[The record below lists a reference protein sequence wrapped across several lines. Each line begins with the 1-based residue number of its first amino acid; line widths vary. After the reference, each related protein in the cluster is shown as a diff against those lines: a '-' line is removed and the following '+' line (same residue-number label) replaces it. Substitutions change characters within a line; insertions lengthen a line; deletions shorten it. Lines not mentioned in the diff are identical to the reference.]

1 MNKINSARQIREV
14 VKLNSDI
21 LKTADLPM
29 SYRLHVAEIDNL
41 ARVFLQELEKQIEE
55 PLCGNPKRFLEALI
69 DKLVAFECLIK
80 HRQITNEDTQLTNAQ
95 AVALMAGN
103 LSFKYVYELI
113 LTYKTKH
120 N

>member
-14 VKLNSDI
+14 VKLNGDI

-41 ARVFLQELEKQIEE
+41 ARVFIQELEKQIEE

-80 HRQITNEDTQLTNAQ
+80 HRQQTKEDTQLTPAQ
-95 AVALMAGN
+95 AVALAAGN
-103 LSFKYVYELI
+103 LSFKYAYELI
-113 LTYKTKH
+113 IQYQAKH

>member
-14 VKLNSDI
+14 VKLNGDI

-41 ARVFLQELEKQIEE
+41 ARVFIQELEKQIEE

-80 HRQITNEDTQLTNAQ
+80 HRQQTLEDAQLTHAQ
-95 AVALMAGN
+95 AVALTAGN
-103 LSFKYVYELI
+103 LSFKYAYELI
-113 LTYKTKH
+113 LKYKTNH
-120 N
+120 H